1 MGRRF
6 WDVVNEVIKES
17 DIILEVIDARF
28 IDQTR
33 NLEIED
39 KVNMRGKRLIF
50 ILNKSDLITI
60 PLATVEH
67 SLKGQEYVFVSAK
80 NNLGTTILRSKI
92 KEEKKRPL
100 IVGILGYPNTGKSSL
115 INVLKQK
122 KSAGTAS
129 VAGFTRGLQKIK
141 IDTGIY
147 LLDTPGVIPY
157 KEKDDIKHAM
167 INIKHPS
174 KIEDPEFI
182 AEDILII
189 AIEKNPKLVETLYKI
204 KLKEGEEIPEL
215 LGRIALNFKWL
226 KKGGLP
232 NIDLISRKIIED
244 WQRGRLI
251 I

>member
-1 MGRRF
+1 MVSF
-6 WDVVNEVIKES
+6 WKHVNGVLRQADLIIEVLDSRMIEES
-17 DIILEVIDARF
+17 
-28 IDQTR
+28 R
-33 NLEIED
+33 NYEIEE
-39 KVNMRGKRLIF
+39 KIKRSGKQILYVINKCDLVDAQALTPWKKILNPCIF
-50 ILNKSDLITI
+50 ISSRY
-60 PLATVEH
+60 H
-67 SLKGQEYVFVSAK
+67 
-80 NNLGTTILRSKI
+80 LGTTLLKKKILEISKG
-92 KEEKKRPL
+92 EQV
-100 IVGILGYPNTGKSSL
+100 IVGVVGYPNVGKSSL